1 MFDMFGKVSEMKEKM
16 ETVKQSLNTIDVT
29 GQSPNGRIKVTM
41 TANKTVKNIDIASE
55 LITAENAE
63 ELEDLLIVAINRTIE
78 TAEATAEEKIK
89 SATEG
94 MLPNIAGLM

>member
-1 MFDMFGKVSEMKEKM
+1 MFGKVSEMKEKM

>member
-1 MFDMFGKVSEMKEKM
+1 MFGKVSEMKEKM

-89 SATEG
+89 AATDG